1 MNCKKEFLNLMHK
14 YLDDELSLQEERHL
28 KNHLQKCETCQK
40 YFHELTLTD
49 TLVKSA
55 NVMQPSSKFTEKVM
69 ANLPK
74 EKRRWGYMRWFK
86 SHPVLTAAAIFFV
99 LMFGSIFSVWDQP
112 GQLSVSNDQ
121 DVVIKDGKVIVPE
134 GVTIEGDL
142 VVKNVD
148 LQIDGKINGNVTL
161 INGEHL
167 MASAGNVSGE
177 IEQVNQV
184 FEWMW
189 YHIKQFSNKII
200 DWAN

>member
-1 MNCKKEFLNLMHK
+1 MNCRKDMIYLMHK
-14 YLDDELSLQEERHL
+14 YLDEELTLQEEKHL
-28 KNHLQKCETCQK
+28 RLHLQQCEDCQK
-40 YFHELTLTD
+40 YFHELTRTD
-49 TLVKSA
+49 TLIRSTS
-55 NVMQPSSKFTEKVM
+55 VMQPSSDFTQNVM
-69 ANLPK
+69 ANLPQ

-86 SHPVLTAAAIFFV
+86 AHPALTAAAIFFI
-99 LMFGSIFSVWDQP
+99 LMFGSIFSIWDQP

-148 LQIDGKINGNVTL
+148 LQIDGSVNGNVTL

-167 MASAGNVSGE
+167 MASAGNISGE

-189 YHIKQFSNKII
+189 YHMKKFSKSII